1 VSEPF
6 GWPDTELLRQ
16 AVTNARSHQRRGRH
30 QRWVAV
36 MELFSVQHDLAKTL
50 CLRFKLDPDEM
61 VIP

>member
-1 VSEPF
+1 MSGPS
-6 GWPDTELLRQ
+6 DAELLRQ
-16 AVTNARSHQRRGRH
+16 GVTNARSHHRRGRH

-36 MELFSVQHDLAKTL
+36 MEIFGIQHDQAKAL